1 LASFEIDDIRASWP
15 GHGKTEKEKNEMIV
29 EERDYR
35 LHPGKL
41 KTYLDLYAAEGM
53 AVQKQILG
61 NMLGYF
67 STDIGEL
74 QHVVHLWGYE
84 TYAER
89 ERRRAELGR
98 NPVWLAYTEKMLPLV
113 QTMTSRILIPTGFS
127 PIG

>member
-1 LASFEIDDIRASWP
+1 
-15 GHGKTEKEKNEMIV
+15 MIV

-35 LHPGKL
+35 LHPGTL
-41 KTYLDLYAAEGM
+41 KTYLELYAAEGM

-84 TYAER
+84 NYGER

-113 QTMTSRILIPTGFS
+113 QAMNSRILIPTVFS
-127 PIG
+127 PIA

>member
-1 LASFEIDDIRASWP
+1 
-15 GHGKTEKEKNEMIV
+15 MIV

-41 KTYLDLYAAEGM
+41 GTYMKLYAEEGM
-53 AVQKQILG
+53 AVQIQILG

-67 STDIGEL
+67 STDTGEL

-84 TYAER
+84 NYAER

-98 NPVWLAYTEKMLPLV
+98 NPVWLASTEKMVPRGP
-113 QTMTSRILIPTGFS
+113 TPTSRIPV
-127 PIG
+127 PPP

>member
-1 LASFEIDDIRASWP
+1 
-15 GHGKTEKEKNEMIV
+15 MIV

-41 KTYLDLYAAEGM
+41 GTYLKLYAEEGM

-67 STDIGEL
+67 STDLGEL

-84 TYAER
+84 NYAER
-89 ERRRAELGR
+89 EKRRAELAK
-98 NPVWLAYTEKMLPLV
+98 NPDWLRYTEKMLPLV
-113 QTMTSRILIPTGFS
+113 QTMTSRVLIPTGFS
-127 PIG
+127 PIK

>member
-1 LASFEIDDIRASWP
+1 
-15 GHGKTEKEKNEMIV
+15 MIV

-35 LHPGKL
+35 LHPGTL
-41 KTYLDLYAAEGM
+41 KTYLELYAAEGM

-67 STDIGEL
+67 FTDIGEL

-84 TYAER
+84 NYGER

-98 NPVWLAYTEKMLPLV
+98 NPVWLAYTGKMLPLV

-127 PIG
+127 PIA

>member
-1 LASFEIDDIRASWP
+1 
-15 GHGKTEKEKNEMIV
+15 MIV
-29 EERDYR
+29 EERDYC

-67 STDIGEL
+67 FTDIGEL

-84 TYAER
+84 NYAER

-98 NPVWLAYTEKMLPLV
+98 NPVWLAYTEKMLPLLH
-113 QTMTSRILIPTGFS
+113 TMTSRILIPTGFS
-127 PIG
+127 PIA